1 MTRPHRL
8 PRILLGQSYPPS
20 DRGIVLNVQSNPL
33 VPKASTQQT
42 ERRDDRLNSSTGS
55 TSAVKGK
62 DTSMCTSSHHSCSI
76 KQEPRQNGS
85 VSITCT
91 SSLQQDPLQEHTIV
105 STSHIRR
112 KHAPPQSLA
121 KTLFSHSKHLSI
133 RHMLTSVTCYLVATS
148 EATRQGP
155 QKSSLVE
162 APHSMTSGQHGFAAS
177 RRRPPQ
183 HLAPSASQRLR
194 DPRHS
199 GWTPRPRVW
208 HSS

>member
-1 MTRPHRL
+1 MFRA
-8 PRILLGQSYPPS
+8 ILSCRKRALSRQ
-20 DRGIVLNVQSNPL
+20 RGETT
-33 VPKASTQQT
+33 ASTRAPAPPRQSK
-42 ERRDDRLNSSTGS
+42 E
-55 TSAVKGK
+55 K
-62 DTSMCTSSHHSCSI
+62 DTSMCTSGTSLVQHQAKNLAETVQSASHAP
-76 KQEPRQNGS
+76 QAFTRTLLATG
-85 VSITCT
+85 T
-91 SSLQQDPLQEHTIV
+91 QQCPPQ
-105 STSHIRR
+105 HIRR
-112 KHAPPQSLA
+112 KHAPPQSLT
-121 KTLFSHSKHLSI
+121 KTLLSCSKHLST
-133 RHMLTSVTCYLVATS
+133 RHMRASVTCYLVATS